1 MKDSLI
7 IEKAIEEIE
16 NKSWGVTEEF
26 LKIHQLEY
34 VDNKPVISRI
44 DKNKPDGTVII
55 YFVVANEQFYFAVY
69 LDTKPEISVRSIY
82 IEPYHSV
89 YFGAT
94 SDNVN
99 FKELS
104 NITTLNVTGGWNK
117 GDKVKWAKK
126 YYKNTCIRFEPNPK
140 ADEFEDKIEKL
151 LDYLEQDKE
160 GINQLVD
167 IADGYV
173 QVFSSFHNGN
183 TMLGG
188 YHLDL
193 KTIKRL
199 ANLNLEIDFDICA
212 DGNFYKD

>member
-1 MKDSLI
+1 MNHSLI

-16 NKSWGVTEEF
+16 NKSGGVTEEF

-44 DKNKPDGTVII
+44 DKDKPDGTII
-55 YFVVANEQFYFAVY
+55 VYFLVANEQFYLAVY
-69 LDTKPEISVRSIY
+69 LETKPEISVCGIY

-94 SDNVN
+94 SDEIN

-104 NITTLNVTGGWNK
+104 SITTLKVTGGWKK
-117 GDKVKWAKK
+117 GDKVKWAQM
-126 YYKNTCIRFEPNPK
+126 YHKNTCLRFEPNPE